1 MFLHYFKKKENKDK
15 SVSSNLYKS
24 IVQSTQIIS
33 NKLEF
38 NIKNEFNS
46 YFELILILLFSVLFA
61 YKKNEKIKLINQELM
76 NLFILDIDHT
86 LREKGIGDMSI
97 GKYVKTYVKKIYY
110 RISKLDNIF
119 LNDDYLSFEKYM
131 KMINIQKKTD
141 NQKNFTQYLF
151 NTINISKKYAKK
163 EDIIKINFKNF
174 VT

>member
-151 NTINISKKYAKK
+151 NTINISIKYAKK

-174 VT
+174 VN

>member
-151 NTINISKKYAKK
+151 NTINISIKYAKK
-163 EDIIKINFKNF
+163 EDIIKINFKNY
-174 VT
+174 VN

>member
-119 LNDDYLSFEKYM
+119 LNDDYLGFEKYM

-141 NQKNFTQYLF
+141 NQKNLTQYLF
-151 NTINISKKYAKK
+151 NTINISIKYAKK

-174 VT
+174 VN

>member
-119 LNDDYLSFEKYM
+119 LNDDYLSFEKYV
-131 KMINIQKKTD
+131 KMINIQKKND
-141 NQKNFTQYLF
+141 NQKNLTQYLF
-151 NTINISKKYAKK
+151 NTINISIKYAKK

-174 VT
+174 VN

>member
-1 MFLHYFKKKENKDK
+1 MFLHIFKKKENKDK

-151 NTINISKKYAKK
+151 NTINISIKYAKK

-174 VT
+174 VN

>member
-61 YKKNEKIKLINQELM
+61 YKKK
-76 NLFILDIDHT
+76 
-86 LREKGIGDMSI
+86 
-97 GKYVKTYVKKIYY
+97 
-110 RISKLDNIF
+110 
-119 LNDDYLSFEKYM
+119 
-131 KMINIQKKTD
+131 
-141 NQKNFTQYLF
+141 
-151 NTINISKKYAKK
+151 
-163 EDIIKINFKNF
+163 
-174 VT
+174 

>member
-141 NQKNFTQYLF
+141 NQKNLTQYLF
-151 NTINISKKYAKK
+151 NTINISIKYAKK

-174 VT
+174 VN

>member
-86 LREKGIGDMSI
+86 FREKGIGDMSI

-119 LNDDYLSFEKYM
+119 LNDDYLSFEKYV
-131 KMINIQKKTD
+131 KMINIQKKND
-141 NQKNFTQYLF
+141 NQKNLTQYLF
-151 NTINISKKYAKK
+151 NTINISIKYAKK

-174 VT
+174 VN